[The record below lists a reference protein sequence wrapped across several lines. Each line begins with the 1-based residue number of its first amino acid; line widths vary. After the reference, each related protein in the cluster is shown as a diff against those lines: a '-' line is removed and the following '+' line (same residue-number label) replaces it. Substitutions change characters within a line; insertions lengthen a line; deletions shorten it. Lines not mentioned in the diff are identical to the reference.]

1 MLGSIANIYQSIE
14 RLDDTYLQTTQ
25 NKTLLLNPKV
35 SLPSH
40 SQPMLFLPGP
50 LAPKRYYICPLCYS
64 NYNNVVH
71 FTDVYGTHCPC
82 NGQMT
87 KEMHYMDSK
96 SNRVEVNGGGGFVH
110 GIVTYTISDDL
121 TVTAMSTISSITLLN
136 NFNIKDLGSLEES
149 TVELGLEE
157 VIFSLAVYLLI
168 SHAIT

>member
-1 MLGSIANIYQSIE
+1 MVDKMSL
-14 RLDDTYLQTTQ
+14 
-25 NKTLLLNPKV
+25 KLLIDK
-35 SLPSH
+35 SSH
-40 SQPMLFLPGP
+40 RVLFAEAGKEVVDFLFG
-50 LAPKRYYICPLCYS
+50 LLCRYYICPLCYS

-87 KEMHYMDSK
+87 KEKHYMDSK

-157 VIFSLAVYLLI
+157 GLELLKASLQSKTVLTDVFLGKK
-168 SHAIT
+168 